1 MFRATAHLEG
11 ISPYSQS
18 RMHGDEKT
26 EKERHDDYEKR
37 TWREKCHYTDTGQVF
52 IPPMA
57 FKICLAECAKF
68 ISEQIPGKGKA
79 TWTKHFEAGVLC
91 MEPVLLD
98 YKKDDL
104 RGETFN
110 MNSDGIRG
118 SGKRVPRTFP
128 VIPEWKAPVNFY
140 VIDSTITEPV
150 FRHHVEQ
157 AGKFIGIGRFRPR
170 NGGFY
175 GRFKLN
181 KLEWTKMED

>member
-1 MFRATAHLEG
+1 MILATATLQS

-18 RMHGDEKT
+18 RMHDT
-26 EKERHDDYEKR
+26 EKLEKEGSSDFEKR
-37 TWREKCHYTDTGQVF
+37 TWREKCHTLPDGRIF
-52 IPPMA
+52 IPPMS

-91 MEPVLLD
+91 MEPIVLPD
-98 YKKDDL
+98 TKDTVA
-104 RGETFN
+104 GETFN

-128 VIPEWKAPVNFY
+128 VIPEWKADVPFHVL
-140 VIDSTITEPV
+140 DHTITKEV
-150 FRHHVEQ
+150 FERHLSE

-175 GRFKLN
+175 GRFKLVAL
-181 KLEWTKMED
+181 KWAEVS